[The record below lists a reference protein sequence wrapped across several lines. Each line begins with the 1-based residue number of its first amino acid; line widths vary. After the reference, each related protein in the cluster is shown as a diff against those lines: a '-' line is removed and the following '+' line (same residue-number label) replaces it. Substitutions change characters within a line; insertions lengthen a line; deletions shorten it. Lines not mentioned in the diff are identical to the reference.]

1 MGIATISRGNSD
13 TAHYLRSMGQQ
24 RAQHLRQSNVFGNQG
39 VVSELVALYEE
50 CRMDNWD
57 GDGAIAIA
65 PATVSHAFG
74 FLAVLPLGME
84 KPSLG
89 VEPDGHITL
98 EWYRHPRW
106 IASISVG
113 PEGML
118 YYAGLFGT
126 SKVNGSEPF
135 FPDNNIP
142 TNVLDLIQRIIIL
155 PNVQS

>member
-1 MGIATISRGNSD
+1 MGMATISRGNSE
-13 TAHYLRSMGQQ
+13 TAHYLSSIAQARD
-24 RAQHLRQSNVFGNQG
+24 QHLRQSNVFGNQG
-39 VVSELVALYEE
+39 VFSELVSLYGE
-50 CRMDNWD
+50 CMVADWD
-57 GDGAIAIA
+57 GDGAMAIA
-65 PATVSHAFG
+65 PATFHHTFN
-74 FLAVLPLGME
+74 FLTAMPWGME

-135 FPDNNIP
+135 FLGSNIP
-142 TNVLDLIQRIIIL
+142 TAVLELVQRTIL
-155 PNVQS
+155 QNVQS